1 MSDSLLDIHT
11 AVLALMRQSGP
22 KRLAKYLA
30 MLGEDIDEG
39 ADVSEQQLVRRLSS
53 AQAGEPLLELWR
65 HQLKYWDHED
75 QPRWAPNCE
84 ANTTARRALVY
95 DALGF
100 SSALQESVSLA
111 VPVSMAPGPVVIS
124 RERPDSAWYD
134 HSQSARSWY
143 WPAYEN
149 YLLKNR
155 NWSADAVASLDRAS
169 TQVVRRLADPT
180 SPTAYQAKGLVVGC
194 VQSGKTANFTGVA
207 AKAFDAGYRLV
218 IVLGGTLNL
227 LRRQTQRRL
236 DMELVG
242 RENILGGADP
252 DDPVAMEGIDYQD
265 DEDWS
270 AGRFLSHGAQPSTL
284 GRFNIER
291 LTTRDD
297 DYRSLLRGITALEFD
312 KREPELPLFD
322 PRNLHRTAGRL
333 MVVKKNKTVLTK
345 LVKDLKKIR
354 TSLAEIPVLII
365 DDESDQA
372 SVNTSDPKKW
382 RDGQTERTAIN
393 GLISQLIRMLPRA
406 QYVGYTATPFAN
418 VFVDPSDVDDVFPS
432 DFLVSLPR
440 PDGYM
445 GVQDFHD
452 LGSDILDADR
462 TIANSQE
469 KAHVRG
475 IETDS
480 EEYNSPEE
488 ATAHTDA
495 RYLREALDMYV
506 LAGAMKLYREAAGAP
521 SYRHHTMLVHE
532 SVKQTEHRELAGRLR
547 GLWDSSGYFGE
558 QGHARLRELFQ
569 SDVQPVSALR
579 SDGFAVPGSYDALAP
594 FVGPTVIRI
603 GGAGHPVLV
612 VNGDQDIEQP
622 ELDFDTQSVWK
633 ILVGGTKLS
642 RGFTVEGLTITYYRR
657 TTAAADTMMQMGRWF
672 GFRRGYRDLVR
683 LYIGRTETRGAK
695 TLDLYEGFEAVC
707 RDEEAFREQLALY
720 AERPPGDDGRPGPA
734 LTPAQIPPLVAQHLP
749 WIKPSAPNKMFN
761 AELVEIRSP
770 GRWVEPT
777 AYPARAADQL
787 HNTEC
792 WQPVLTA
799 LSAGERL
806 TFVHLP
812 KSDRGSFMRY
822 PAQTAVIS
830 HSVLLQV
837 LGRLTWDRP
846 ELFAPH
852 VQYLT
857 DQSDVGSGTDEWV
870 VIAPQLSAAGSVS
883 ASILGSGP
891 LTLVERGRNARGVFN
906 RISGMAHRQSAE
918 RIAGLLPSA
927 PDDPFAAQL
936 ASPRRGS
943 LLFYPVVESVTA
955 ASAGL
960 SADGSLDPGSLVAA
974 FAFIPPA
981 RLDQNRHSGPLVRF
995 RTIDSGRPDS
1005 PVVSTSTS

>member
-1 MSDSLLDIHT
+1 MPDSLLEIHT
-11 AVLALMRQSGP
+11 SVLALMRESGP
-22 KRLAKYLA
+22 RQLAKYLTV
-30 MLGEDIDEG
+30 LGEDIDPA
-39 ADVSEQQLVRRLSS
+39 ADLSEQQLSHRLST
-53 AQAGEPLLELWR
+53 AQTGEPLLELWR
-65 HQLKYWDHED
+65 HLLKRWDHID
-75 QPRWAPNCE
+75 HPSWAPDAQ
-84 ANTTARRALVY
+84 ANTATRRALTY

-100 SSALQESVSLA
+100 GPGLREAFSQA
-111 VPVSMAPGPVVIS
+111 VPVAVVPGPVVIS
-124 RERPDSAWYD
+124 KERPDAAWYD
-134 HSQSARSWY
+134 KTTSAHAWY

-155 NWSADAVASLDRAS
+155 HWPADAVASLDQAS
-169 TQVVRRLADPT
+169 TQVVSRLADPT
-180 SPTAYQAKGLVVGC
+180 SPVPYKAKGLVVGY

-242 RENILGGADP
+242 MENILRGANPADP
-252 DDPVAMEGIDYQD
+252 AAMEGMDYQD
-265 DEDWS
+265 DKAWAD
-270 AGRFLSHGAQPSTL
+270 GQFLSHGAQPSTL

-297 DYRSLLRGITALEFD
+297 DYRSLLQGITALEFD
-312 KREPELPLFD
+312 KREPDLPLYD

-333 MVVKKNKTVLTK
+333 MVVKKNKLVLAK

-354 TSLAEIPVLII
+354 TDLGEIPVLII

-393 GLISQLIRMLPRA
+393 GLISKLIQMLPRA

-418 VFVDPSDVDDVFPS
+418 VFVDPSDVDDVFPR
-432 DFLVSLPR
+432 DFLISLPR
-440 PDGYM
+440 PEGYM
-445 GVQDFHD
+445 GAQDFHD
-452 LGSDILDADR
+452 LGSGIPEGSR
-462 TIANSQE
+462 TVGNSRE
-469 KAHVRG
+469 LAHVRSIDADG
-475 IETDS
+475 
-480 EEYNSPEE
+480 EEFGSPEE
-488 ATAHTDA
+488 ATAYTDG

-521 SYRHHTMLVHE
+521 TYRHHTMLVHE
-532 SVKQTEHRELAGRLR
+532 SVKQIEHRELAERLR
-547 GLWDSSGYFGE
+547 GLWHASGYFGE
-558 QGHARLRELFQ
+558 QGHHRLRSLFD
-569 SDVQPVSALR
+569 SDIKPVSALH
-579 SDGFAVPGSYDALAP
+579 SEGFAVPQSYEDLAP
-594 FVGPTVIRI
+594 FIGPVVIRV

-642 RGFTVEGLTITYYRR
+642 RGFTVEGLTVTYYRR

-683 LYIGRTETRGAK
+683 LYIGRSETRGTK
-695 TLDLYEGFEAVC
+695 TVDLYEGFEAIC
-707 RDEEAFREQLALY
+707 RDEEAFRAQLALY
-720 AERPPGDDGRPGPA
+720 SQQASGPDGMPGAG
-734 LTPAQIPPLVAQHLP
+734 LTPAQVPPLVAQHIP

-777 AYPARAADQL
+777 AHPSRAADL
-787 HNTEC
+787 RRSTES
-792 WQPVLTA
+792 WGPVLAA
-799 LSAGERL
+799 LGTGERV

-812 KSDRGSFMRY
+812 REDQGSYTRY
-822 PAQTAVIS
+822 PAETTVIS
-830 HSVLLQV
+830 HAEMLQV
-837 LGRLTWDRP
+837 MGRLRWDRP

-852 VQYLT
+852 LKYLA
-857 DQSDVGSGTDEWV
+857 DASDAGCAADDWV
-870 VIAPQLSAAGSVS
+870 VIAPQLSSADSVS
-883 ASILGSGP
+883 ASLLGSCP
-891 LTLVERGRNARGVFN
+891 LTLVERARNARGVFN

-918 RIAGLLPSA
+918 RIAGLLPCS
-927 PDDPFAAQL
+927 PEDPFAAQFTR
-936 ASPRRGS
+936 PRRGAV
-943 LLFYPVVESVTA
+943 LFYPVIESTEA
-955 ASAGL
+955 IRAGL
-960 SADGSLDPGSLVAA
+960 PSGGMLDPGKVVAA

-981 RLDQNRHSGPLVRF
+981 GPGLGDRRGPLVRF
-995 RTIDSGRPDS
+995 RTIDSGQPDS
-1005 PVVSTSTS
+1005 PVVASHSS